1 MALMSTKDPN
11 QTGTGQY
18 IKWLGVSMYGN
29 KSNQSNMGK
38 YSSMM
43 STRPS
48 MSTGGQSTLDDN
60 VSVRSNAFERA
71 NQIST
76 GKSEI
81 LNRSSSMQENNRN
94 SDSFNLYEKSLTSTS
109 KPLKNQYKLASR
121 SSDIASMIVSVGKD
135 KWYNITGTDKE
146 IINNY
151 LKGEPEAWDKFH
163 EYMHGDQDI
172 KDFAVDMW
180 WIEKPKSNAL
190 VDAAGWLVET
200 ALWIPKLLWKWAA
213 SLAWWSIKALGWD
226 EQRADAAVDKIH
238 WFIDKIWFGDKDS
251 TAYKVANTI
260 WDIGSLLIPWL
271 NVAKWLQ
278 VATKVASKYPKA
290 LKVIQTATKGADEFS
305 KAYPKTSKIIEKGV
319 KGMVTWAEDVVKYNA
334 VNQEWTSPE
343 EMMQGWLINLALW
356 WTLGVLGKGAEKLWL
371 GWLMTSS
378 KAKDVMKAI
387 KEEWWQVDNLAN
399 WMNSRWF
406 KWTKEGIAKQADDW
420 ANNAKDI
427 VDELLAASDDVFDSP
442 EATEILNGLIKH
454 ADWVPW
460 MESTVSTLKSMLK
473 ADGKYTLAELNAIK
487 RQLDKSPLNPF
498 NKSFGDVK
506 SSFTAEWMAN
516 LRKVVK
522 EQIEDGAERL
532 WLGDIRALNNEIVVA
547 NKLADGIRNKD
558 ATEKIASAVASKMW
572 LWAVWWVAWYMGEGD
587 IDWMLK
593 WIWVTVLWPKLLKDT
608 RIRSYISNAAY
619 NMAWKTKKTL
629 EQWVKSNWKKALS
642 EEAEKN
648 LFTIIKEAVWDV
660 RELMWDLIIWEAKKW
675 WFIGTNEVV
684 NAFTE

>member
-11 QTGTGQY
+11 QADTWQWVKGSWISLTGNT
-18 IKWLGVSMYGN
+18 
-29 KSNQSNMGK
+29 SNTSQNTSFWTSARTTNL
-38 YSSMM
+38 
-43 STRPS
+43 
-48 MSTGGQSTLDDN
+48 MSTGSQTTTGSSAWD
-60 VSVRSNAFERA
+60 RA

-81 LNRSSSMQENNRN
+81 MSRSSTMQENNRT

-109 KPLKNQYKLASR
+109 EPLKNQYKLASR

-146 IINNY
+146 VINNY

-172 KDFAVDMW
+172 KDFAVEMW
-180 WIEKPKSNAL
+180 WIEKPKGNIL
-190 VDAAGWLVET
+190 VNSLWWVVET
-200 ALWIPKLLWKWAA
+200 VAWIPKLLWKGAA

-226 EQRADAAVDKIH
+226 EQRADDAVNKIKG
-238 WFIDKIWFGDKDS
+238 FIDKIWFWDKDS

-260 WDIGSLLIPWL
+260 WDIGTLFIPWL
-271 NVAKWLQ
+271 NLAKGAQLWI
-278 VATKVASKYPKA
+278 KVASKYPKA
-290 LKVIQTATKGADEFS
+290 AKLIQTAVQWVDAMEKT
-305 KAYPKTSKIIEKGV
+305 YPKASKIIEKGL
-319 KGMVTWAEDVVKYNA
+319 KGMVTGAEDVVKYNA

-343 EMMQGWLINLALW
+343 EMMQGWLINIALG
-356 WTLGVLGKGAEKLWL
+356 WTLGALGKGAEKLWL
-371 GWLMTSS
+371 GWLMTPS

-387 KEEWWQVDNLAN
+387 KDEWGQVDNLAN

-454 ADWVPW
+454 ADWVPG

-498 NKSFGDVK
+498 NKWFGDVK

-532 WLGDIRALNNEIVVA
+532 GLGDIRALNNEIVVA

-558 ATEKIASAVASKMW
+558 ATEKLASAISSKAW
-572 LWAVWWVAWYMGEGD
+572 LWTVWWVAWYMAGWD
-587 IDWMLK
+587 IDSALS
-593 WIWVTVLWPKLLKDT
+593 WIWVWVLWPAVLKKILQNT
-608 RIRSYISNAAY
+608 TLRTYISNAAHTLS
-619 NMAWKTKKTL
+619 WKPKNTIEQWIWSNGKKTL
-629 EQWVKSNWKKALS
+629 T
-642 EEAEKN
+642 EEAKKD
-648 LFTIIKEAVWDV
+648 LFTIIKESAWDIKN
-660 RELMWDLIIWEAKKW
+660 LMGDIILWEAKKW
-675 WFIGTNEVV
+675 SFIGTNEVV
-684 NAFTE
+684 DAFTE